1 MSQFDIVFH
10 MFLPIFAVIQS
21 VLSHNHSKVL
31 GQKVSVKL
39 YHPIFSGWSRAD
51 ASSVGQPQ
59 RAKSMQHK
67 VFSVPISA
75 AIHQHLKRTD
85 FMSPLNE
92 KLLSLC
98 GKAELI
104 EKGIM
109 VEPTS
114 GSEWNEQWA
123 SQCKETAEKF
133 ISSFTE
139 LSLDVPPGVMDKV
152 YHVIV
157 AQVHNP
163 NVTISPAE
171 TGDQVYL
178 VGSTFDVEELEAK
191 IKKIIYEHLDTKK
204 EETLPVPVLVLI
216 DQCVGQRLKKVH
228 KNVLFETFLQKD
240 KLQVSG
246 KDASCDKF
254 LEDVRKLHPEVIDV
268 RLGDE
273 AVCLLASASGK
284 ALLLS
289 KISEQPVGYYFT
301 DADGKLP
308 TSDLA
313 IVTGL
318 HLVSENRKVAINVA
332 KDLQNTLVIHSV
344 DVPEEFKHTVR
355 SQAWRATQRRIE
367 NDFIAQLFPQL
378 SPQPEN
384 RKVIIACD
392 SMHAV
397 QIKED
402 LKQFICD
409 VCYSN
414 STIEMERLQW
424 EYMDKYDKDW
434 KEFLVDIKGSGL
446 KYSLP
451 GATGSAVIKIEG
463 EATPVGKFTRRV
475 HEIRDSVK
483 VGKKEVSKPGAVKHF
498 QSTTGRKAL
507 KGIAAEQ
514 KAVVEVYTQEEEAEE
529 ANRATASLHR
539 KICHGITDDG
549 RTVNIMQ
556 GDLTEFLADVI
567 VNAANEQLNHVGGIA
582 GIIVRKGGS
591 IVQEESTK
599 YVERAGQLS
608 VGDAVLLKAVG
619 NLPCKA
625 IVHAVG
631 PRWSGGKTHEEAYL
645 AKAVRNS
652 LAEASKHNYTSIAFP
667 AISSGIFGVPV
678 DICARAMMQGIKEFS
693 ALGKP
698 PQLSSITIMLFQN
711 EHISTFTQVASGAL
725 KEFSEQLGGCSVSAP
740 HPPVQKK
747 TSSTGPRRPSGVPAV
762 QGLELKKGSLTSYQ
776 VKL

>member
-1 MSQFDIVFH
+1 MHQTETLQFTVLSLCFT
-10 MFLPIFAVIQS
+10 VIQS

-39 YHPIFSGWSRAD
+39 YHPILSDWFRAD
-51 ASSVGQPQ
+51 GSSVGQPQ

-67 VFSVPISA
+67 VFTVPVSA
-75 AIHQHLKRTD
+75 AIHHHLKRND
-85 FMSPLNE
+85 FMSPLNDE
-92 KLLSLC
+92 LMDNC
-98 GKAELI
+98 GKATLNEMAIL
-104 EKGIM
+104 
-109 VEPTS
+109 VEPTT

-123 SQCKETAEKF
+123 SQCKEATENF
-133 ISSFTE
+133 ISAFTE
-139 LSLDVPPGVMDKV
+139 LSLDVPPDVMDKV

-157 AQVHNP
+157 TQVHNP

-171 TGDQVYL
+171 IGDQVYL
-178 VGSTFDVEELEAK
+178 VGSTFNVEELKAK
-191 IKKIIYEHLDTKK
+191 IIKIIYKYHDTKK

-216 DQCVGQRLKKVH
+216 DQCVGQRLEEAH
-228 KNVLFETFLQKD
+228 KNVLFETLLQKD
-240 KLQVSG
+240 RLQVSG

-268 RLGDE
+268 RLGKE
-273 AVCLLASASGK
+273 AVCLLASANGK

-289 KISEQPVGYYFT
+289 KIGEQPVGYYFT
-301 DADGKLP
+301 DVDGKLP

-318 HLVSENRKVAINVA
+318 RLVSESRKVAIEVA
-332 KDLQNTLVIHSV
+332 EDLQNTIAIHSV

-355 SQAWRATQRRIE
+355 SQAWQATQRRIE
-367 NDFIAQLFPQL
+367 NNFIAQLFPQ
-378 SPQPEN
+378 PET
-384 RKVIIACD
+384 RKIVVACD

-397 QIKED
+397 QIKTD
-402 LKQFICD
+402 LEQFVHD
-409 VCYSN
+409 SCYSN

-424 EYMDKYDKDW
+424 EYMDKYDRDW
-434 KEFLVDIKGSGL
+434 KDFLDDTKGSGL

-463 EATPVGKFTRRV
+463 EATPVAKFARRV

-498 QSTTGRKAL
+498 QSTTGKKAL

-514 KAVVEVYTQEEEAEE
+514 KAVVEVYTREEEAEE
-529 ANRATASLHR
+529 ANRATASLHC
-539 KICHGITDDG
+539 KICHGTTDDG

-556 GDLTEFLADVI
+556 GDLTEFSADVM

-582 GIIVRKGGS
+582 GFISGKGGP

-652 LAEASKHNYTSIAFP
+652 LVEASKHNFTSIAFP

-725 KEFSEQLGGCSVSAP
+725 KEFSEQLGSCSVSAP

-762 QGLELKKGSLTSYQ
+762 QGLEMKTGSLTSYQ

>member
-1 MSQFDIVFH
+1 M
-10 MFLPIFAVIQS
+10 
-21 VLSHNHSKVL
+21 LSHNHSKVL
-31 GQKVSVKL
+31 GQRVSVKL
-39 YHPIFSGWSRAD
+39 YHPILSDWFKAD
-51 ASSVGQPQ
+51 GSSAGQPK

-67 VFSVPISA
+67 FFTVPVSA
-75 AIHQHLKRTD
+75 AIHHHFKRTD

-92 KLLSLC
+92 KLMGLC
-98 GKAELI
+98 GKATLT
-104 EKGIM
+104 EKGIL
-109 VEPTS
+109 VEPTT
-114 GSEWNEQWA
+114 GSEWNEQWVT
-123 SQCKETAEKF
+123 QCKEAAEKF
-133 ISSFTE
+133 KSSISE
-139 LSLDVPPGVMDKV
+139 LFLDVPPGVMDKV
-152 YHVIV
+152 YRVIA

-163 NVTISPAE
+163 NVTISPTE

-191 IKKIIYEHLDTKK
+191 IKKIVYEHLDTNKD
-204 EETLPVPVLVLI
+204 ENLPVPVLVLI
-216 DQCVGQRLKKVH
+216 DQCVGQQLKKAH
-228 KNVLFETFLQKD
+228 TNVLFETFLQKD

-254 LEDVRKLHPEVIDV
+254 LEDVQKLHPEVIDV
-268 RLGDE
+268 RLGKE

-289 KISEQPVGYYFT
+289 KIGEQPVGYYFT
-301 DADGKLP
+301 DVDGKLP

-318 HLVSENRKVAINVA
+318 HLVSENREVAIKVA
-332 KDLQNTLVIHSV
+332 KDLQSTLAIHSV

-355 SQAWRATQRRIE
+355 SQAWCATRRRIE
-367 NDFIAQLFPQL
+367 NNFIAQLFPQ
-378 SPQPEN
+378 PET
-384 RKVIIACD
+384 RKVVVACD

-397 QIKED
+397 QIKAD
-402 LKQFICD
+402 LEQFVRD

-414 STIEMERLQW
+414 STIKMERLQW

-434 KEFLVDIKGSGL
+434 KDFLDDIKGSGL

-451 GATGSAVIKIEG
+451 GATGSAVIKIGG
-463 EATPVGKFTRRV
+463 EATPLAKFARRV
-475 HEIRDSVK
+475 HEICDNVK

-498 QSTTGRKAL
+498 QSTTGKKTL

-514 KAVVEVYTQEEEAEE
+514 KAVVEVYTVEEEAEE

-539 KICHGITDDG
+539 KICHGTTDDG
-549 RTVNIMQ
+549 RILNIMQ
-556 GDLTEFLADVI
+556 GDLTEFSADVM

-582 GIIVRKGGS
+582 GIISGKGGP

-599 YVERAGQLS
+599 YVERAGQLN

-631 PRWSGGKTHEEAYL
+631 PRWNGGHAHEEAYL

-652 LAEASKHNYTSIAFP
+652 LVEASKHNYTSIAFP

-698 PQLSSITIMLFQN
+698 PQLSSITIMLFQG
-711 EHISTFTQVASGAL
+711 EHINTFTQAANGVL
-725 KEFSEQLGGCSVSAP
+725 KEFSEQPGGCSASAP
-740 HPPVQKK
+740 HSSVQKK
-747 TSSTGPRRPSGVPAV
+747 ASSTGPRRPSGVPAV

-776 VKL
+776 VKLHTATN